1 MNIESS
7 VLSQFPEL
15 VHGFSTAAH
24 GNMSY
29 KKGDTQAD
37 GNNRSFYAEL
47 DINPNKYQIIN
58 PELRHGG
65 NVAVVKSRLCRYGY
79 TEVHKYSPEVIAF
92 ERGPQKYTPAKDAY
106 KGIDA
111 CLSNSTGCLI
121 TIRPAD
127 CAPVFVYDPKRFAF
141 GIIHASTSTLFSG
154 IIERALNMMRGFF
167 GSRCEDIVCYIGPG
181 ICASAYSLEST
192 GLYQRVLHAELD
204 PAEAAAYDPK
214 KKVLNEL
221 EKCGIPAENI
231 ESSPICTASSNG
243 TFFSNHASKGN
254 DPRRMLA
261 VIGLR

>member
-15 VHGFSTAAH
+15 VYGFSTAKN

-29 KKGDTQAD
+29 KKGDPEAD
-37 GNNRSFYAEL
+37 KNNRSFYAEL
-47 DINPNKYQIIN
+47 GIDPGKYQIIN

-65 NVAVVKSRLCRYGY
+65 NVAVVKSRLCHFGY

-92 ERGPQKYTPAKDAY
+92 EKGTQRYTPAKDAY

-111 CLSNSTGCLI
+111 CLSNSPGCLI
-121 TIRPAD
+121 TLRPAD
-127 CAPVFVYDPKRFAF
+127 CAPVFVYDPRRFVF
-141 GIIHASTSTLFSG
+141 GIIHASTSTMFSG

-167 GSRCEDIVCYIGPG
+167 GSGCKDILCFIGPG
-181 ICASAYSLEST
+181 ICREAYDLRST
-192 GLYQRVLHAELD
+192 GLYKRILHAKLTD
-204 PAEAAAYDPK
+204 AQASSYDPK
-214 KKVLNEL
+214 KKIVEEL
-221 EKCGIPAENI
+221 QTSGIPSENI
-231 ESSPICTASSNG
+231 EVSPICTASSNG
-243 TFFSNHASKGN
+243 DFFSNYASQGK